1 MQNDGIQAYLGLGRK
16 RDGAIKWLP
25 LRVGSE
31 KNK

>member
-25 LRVGSE
+25 PKSR
-31 KNK
+31 K